1 MYNFNLSHLKFM
13 GYQVTIALKGY
24 TMNGYQV
31 IAKKFRPKKF
41 SEVFEQE
48 AIVQTLKNAI
58 RLGRIGHA
66 YLFCGT
72 RGTGKTTLARLFAK
86 AINCEN
92 LSPDGE
98 PCNQCRSCTEI
109 TSGSSLDVIEIDGAS
124 NRGIDDIRNLNETA
138 PYAASNGKYKIYII
152 DEVHMLTKEAF
163 NALLKTLEEPPS
175 HVIFFFATTE
185 PHKVLPT
192 ILSRCQ
198 RFDLKRITPEK
209 IEAKLSS
216 IAKELNITIEEGAL
230 KILAGHAEGSL
241 RDAESLLDQLICFEE
256 PPITR
261 EHAIKALGL
270 IQNNFFFRLDQAASK
285 QDFAA
290 AFSLSDALFKEG
302 AHLQHVLESL
312 TEHFRTIAR
321 VQMGEAPPLPEYT
334 TSAKIYSKHHA
345 LETLDYLIDALEKGQ
360 RTPFKQIHLEVVFL
374 HIIRSMKKIPL
385 ESLVQRLEAL
395 KSDPPLSETPTPQ
408 NIEEPTPSPIQEI
421 TPPSPPQKIEETSK
435 PVEEVPFF
443 FLTPDPEP
451 IIADPPPSNAT
462 VPPHTIQ
469 EKIKHEQVMRFASV
483 ELNGSLKK

>member
-1 MYNFNLSHLKFM
+1 M
-13 GYQVTIALKGY
+13 GYQATIALKGY
-24 TMNGYQV
+24 SMSEYQI

-58 RLGRIGHA
+58 RLERIGHA

-92 LSPDGE
+92 LSPDQE
-98 PCNQCRSCTEI
+98 PCDQCRSCIEI
-109 TSGSSLDVIEIDGAS
+109 ASGSSLDVIEIDGAS
-124 NRGIDDIRNLNETA
+124 NRGIDDIRSLNETA
-138 PYAASNGKYKIYII
+138 FYAASNGKYKIYII

-209 IEAKLSS
+209 IVAKLSS
-216 IAKELNITIEEGAL
+216 IAKRLNISIEEGAL
-230 KILAGHAEGSL
+230 KVLAGHAEGSL

-261 EHAIKALGL
+261 SHAIKALGL
-270 IQNNFFFRLDQAASK
+270 IQTNFFFRLDQAASK
-285 QDFAA
+285 YDLAA
-290 AFSLSDALFKEG
+290 GFSLSEALFKEG
-302 AHLQHVLESL
+302 AHFQYVLESL
-312 TEHFRTIAR
+312 AEHFRTIAR
-321 VQMGEAPPLPEYT
+321 VQMGEAPIVPEYA
-334 TSAKIYSKHHA
+334 TSAKIYSKHQT
-345 LETLDYLIDALEKGQ
+345 LEILDYLIDAMERGQ
-360 RTPFKQIHLEVVFL
+360 RTPFRRIHLEVVFL

-385 ESLVQRLEAL
+385 ESLIERLEAL
-395 KSDPPLSETPTPQ
+395 KSDLSPNNIEPPLSP
-408 NIEEPTPSPIQEI
+408 PIQEI
-421 TPPSPPQKIEETSK
+421 TSPSSTPKVKESSQ
-435 PVEEVPFF
+435 PVEEIPFF
-443 FLTPDPEP
+443 PETPNPES
-451 IIADPPPSNAT
+451 IITDSPPA
-462 VPPHTIQ
+462 HTIQ

>member
-1 MYNFNLSHLKFM
+1 M
-13 GYQVTIALKGY
+13 GYQVTIALKGP

-86 AINCEN
+86 AINCEH

-98 PCNQCRSCTEI
+98 PCNQCRSCIEI

-124 NRGIDDIRNLNETA
+124 NRGIDDIRNLNETVG
-138 PYAASNGKYKIYII
+138 YAASNGKYKIYII

-209 IEAKLSS
+209 IETKLSS
-216 IAKELNITIEEGAL
+216 IAKQLNISIEDGAL
-230 KILAGHAEGSL
+230 SVLAGHAEGSL

-261 EHAIKALGL
+261 SHAIKALGL
-270 IQNNFFFRLDQAASK
+270 IQTDFFFRLDQAASK
-285 QDFAA
+285 HDLAA
-290 AFSLSDALFKEG
+290 AFSLSEALFKEG

-312 TEHFRTIAR
+312 AEHFRTIAR
-321 VQMGEAPPLPEYT
+321 VQMGEASPLPEYT
-334 TSAKIYSKHHA
+334 TSAKIYSKHHT
-345 LETLDYLIDALEKGQ
+345 LEILDYLIDAMEKGQ
-360 RTPFKQIHLEVVFL
+360 RTPFKRIHLEVVFL

-385 ESLVQRLEAL
+385 ESLVERLEAL
-395 KSDPPLSETPTPQ
+395 KSEAPQMSEVTPPP
-408 NIEEPTPSPIQEI
+408 PIQEI
-421 TPPSPPQKIEETSK
+421 TPPSPLPKTEKPVQ

-443 FLTPDPEP
+443 PKTPDPKP
-451 IIADPPPSNAT
+451 IIADSPPPIEKAPS
-462 VPPHTIQ
+462 HTIQ

>member
-1 MYNFNLSHLKFM
+1 
-13 GYQVTIALKGY
+13 
-24 TMNGYQV
+24 MNGYEV
-31 IAKKFRPKKF
+31 IAKRFRPQKF
-41 SEVFEQE
+41 SEVFEQD

-58 RLGRIGHA
+58 RLERIGHA

-92 LSPDGE
+92 LTSDGE
-98 PCNQCRSCTEI
+98 PCNECSSCTEI
-109 TSGSSLDVIEIDGAS
+109 TSGYSLDVIEIDGAS
-124 NRGIDDIRNLNETA
+124 NRGIDDIRNLNETVG
-138 PYAASNGKYKIYII
+138 YAASNGKYKIYII

-175 HVIFFFATTE
+175 HVVFFFATTE

-209 IEAKLSS
+209 IEAKLFS
-216 IAKELNITIEEGAL
+216 IASELNIEVDKGAL
-230 KILAGHAEGSL
+230 KVLASHAEGSL

-270 IQNNFFFRLDQAASK
+270 IQTDFFFRLDQAASK
-285 QDFAA
+285 YDLAA
-290 AFSLSDALFKEG
+290 AFSLSEALFKEG

-312 TEHFRTIAR
+312 AEHFRAIAR
-321 VQMGEAPPLPEYT
+321 TQMGESPPLPEYA
-334 TSAKIYSKHHA
+334 TSAKIYSKHHV
-345 LETLDYLIDALEKGQ
+345 LDILDYLIEALEKGQ
-360 RTPFKQIHLEVVFL
+360 RTPFKRIHLEVTFL

-385 ESLVQRLEAL
+385 DSLVERLEAL
-395 KSDPPLSETPTPQ
+395 KNNAPPKNEKVVEPVLDHAPPEVIEPVAPPIQEKVPPAVPIKEETPAPIAQEVPIFPETPTP
-408 NIEEPTPSPIQEI
+408 EPTPKEPIAPK
-421 TPPSPPQKIEETSK
+421 TALPPSS
-435 PVEEVPFF
+435 
-443 FLTPDPEP
+443 
-451 IIADPPPSNAT
+451 
-462 VPPHTIQ
+462 IQ
-469 EKIKHEQVMRFASV
+469 EKIKHEQVMRFASI